1 MVLTPIA
8 YVRFLYTHTSIA
20 GRQRGGQRLTER
32 TFTVSSSSTLAHGL
46 SRSWAFTR
54 SLVTAA
60 PGACANSR
68 GAVVRITPSAGRGR
82 GGEC

>member
-1 MVLTPIA
+1 MVLIPIA

-46 SRSWAFTR
+46 SRS
-54 SLVTAA
+54 
-60 PGACANSR
+60 
-68 GAVVRITPSAGRGR
+68 
-82 GGEC
+82 